1 MIALVQARQAGD
13 LDWRVMVR
21 SEKNWKKLSYVLQED
36 PRGFSDALVKEDKG
50 NKGIKMVKKINFPD
64 QVTL

>member
-50 NKGIKMVKKINFPD
+50 NKGIKMVKKISFPD